1 MKKIFYLIIL
11 SLFFLNSFAIEKT
24 INLKEGMSKV
34 IKIDDV
40 TKIEISKKEVI
51 SATIISEKEIIV
63 EGKKAG
69 ETLLTV
75 HTKSGEE
82 NYLVTVKTKNKSDK
96 LIQIDVQIL
105 EIINSNGGD
114 FGINWSMLLKGTA
127 NKDSYS
133 PVSPLNL
140 KESDP
145 SLLAFGKFERGA
157 INAMLD
163 FLVKNN
169 YAKLLAKPK
178 LLASDGKKAEF
189 LAGGEV
195 PVATTDT
202 QGRVSVEWKKYGIN
216 LEIKSEILKSNDI
229 KTELRAEV
237 SNLDYA
243 NAVKIGL
250 SGGSMPAI
258 KTRWAQTTIVLE
270 NEETI
275 IIAGLIQDE
284 ESKVVNG
291 VPVLSA
297 LPLIGEIFKSTSIE
311 NKKTELVIFVT
322 PRIIGEEV

>member
-1 MKKIFYLIIL
+1 MKKNIL
-11 SLFFLNSFAIEKT
+11 FILFVSLYFSLYGVDKT
-24 INLKEGMSKV
+24 INIKEGKSRLIKSSDILKV
-34 IKIDDV
+34 EVD
-40 TKIEISKKEVI
+40 KKEII
-51 SATIISEKEIIV
+51 SAIIISDKEVIV
-63 EGKKAG
+63 EGKKPG
-69 ETLLTV
+69 ESLLKIY
-75 HTKSGEE
+75 TKSGEE
-82 NYLVTVKTKNKSDK
+82 NYYISVKSKSK
-96 LIQIDVQIL
+96 TEKMIQIDVQIL

-114 FGINWSMLLKGTA
+114 FGVNWAMLLKGTE
-127 NKDSYS
+127 NKDL
-133 PVSPLNL
+133 PVSPLNF
-140 KESDP
+140 KEQDP
-145 SLLAFGKFERGA
+145 ALFAFGKFERGA

-195 PVATTDT
+195 PVVLTDT
-202 QGRVSVEWKKYGIN
+202 QGKISIDWKRYGIN
-216 LEIKSEILKSNDI
+216 LEIKSEILKSNNI
-229 KTELRAEV
+229 KSELRAEV

-250 SGGSMPAI
+250 SGGVMPAI

-270 NEETI
+270 SDESI

-284 ESKVVNG
+284 EAKVVYG

-297 LPLIGEIFKSTSIE
+297 IPLIGEIFKSTGIE

-322 PRIIGEEV
+322 PKIIGEEAI